1 VVVPEIAAVRW
12 ATGGDMTG
20 FDVDAAL
27 AAAATDDV
35 PAAVSGIREELHR
48 YFGPH
53 F

>member
-1 VVVPEIAAVRW
+1 MSETIRTLTV
-12 ATGGDMTG
+12 
-20 FDVDAAL
+20 
-27 AAAATDDV
+27 DDV